1 MPHSVSHSENHSV
14 SPSENESSDTIAGS
28 LSALSLTE
36 TPETVTVDATPAQYN
51 PFAPFLANEV
61 GAAIDA
67 TPAQY
72 NPFASFLSNEVG
84 APEAVHSIDEL
95 TRVVIPRHLTGLR
108 RSRRFELAE
117 SDPLYLQGRQ
127 FQERWGVSEASFLNW
142 LELLTGWMDFPALM
156 LLNPS
161 PCDHLPHAEMV
172 DMSTTLTW
180 VENTLQMA
188 RLALP
193 DVIIFDMFPMVRDN
207 LLERT
212 EAADRVALVQESFAL
227 TVECLRRIQPRV
239 LISCQ
244 CCTQPLNDRWGFF
257 DNTMA
262 QQLCSSVAGAQS
274 GQVRRVDVDGHR
286 MHVVQGMHPNYVVQ
300 KRPDLEGVLQRLFVQ
315 VFRGFGAWKSRREAT
330 QGALLDAATVI
341 SGLVVTLRRQLQL
354 YQEMCQQAQEC
365 GIEGP
370 MAVGRVEEL
379 QSQLDGW
386 EGHLDG

>member
-1 MPHSVSHSENHSV
+1 
-14 SPSENESSDTIAGS
+14 
-28 LSALSLTE
+28 LTE
-36 TPETVTVDATPAQYN
+36 TPETVTVDAAPARYN
-51 PFAPFLANEV
+51 PFAAFFAN
-61 GAAIDA
+61 
-67 TPAQY
+67 T
-72 NPFASFLSNEVG
+72 VG
-84 APEAVHSIDEL
+84 APEAVHSIDGL
-95 TRVVIPRHLTGLR
+95 TRIVIPQHLTGLR

-117 SDPLYLQGRQ
+117 SDPLYLQGRK
-127 FQERWGVSEASFLNW
+127 FQGRWGISEASFQNW
-142 LELLTGWMDFPALM
+142 MELLTGWMEFPALM

-161 PCDHLPHAEMV
+161 PWDHLPHPEMV
-172 DMSTTLTW
+172 DLSTTLAW
-180 VENTLQMA
+180 VENTLRRA
-188 RLALP
+188 RLALT
-193 DVIIFDMFPMVRDN
+193 DVIIFDIFPMVRDD

-212 EAADRVALVQESFAL
+212 DVADRVALVQESFAL
-227 TVECLRRIQPRV
+227 TVECLRRVQPRV

-244 CCTQPLNDRWGFF
+244 CCTQPLNARWGFF
-257 DNTMA
+257 DDAMA

-274 GQVRRVDVDGHR
+274 GQVRVVDVEGHQ

-300 KRPDLEGVLQRLFVQ
+300 KRPDLEGVLQDLFVR
-315 VFRGFGAWKSRREAT
+315 VFRDFGAWKSRREAI

-341 SGLVVTLRRQLQL
+341 SGLVITLRRQLQL

>member
-108 RSRRFELAE
+108 RSRCFELAE
-117 SDPLYLQGRQ
+117 LDPLYLQGRQ

-161 PCDHLPHAEMV
+161 LCDYLPHAEMV

-180 VENTLQMA
+180 VENTL
-188 RLALP
+188 
-193 DVIIFDMFPMVRDN
+193 
-207 LLERT
+207 
-212 EAADRVALVQESFAL
+212 
-227 TVECLRRIQPRV
+227 
-239 LISCQ
+239 
-244 CCTQPLNDRWGFF
+244 
-257 DNTMA
+257 
-262 QQLCSSVAGAQS
+262 
-274 GQVRRVDVDGHR
+274 
-286 MHVVQGMHPNYVVQ
+286 
-300 KRPDLEGVLQRLFVQ
+300 
-315 VFRGFGAWKSRREAT
+315 
-330 QGALLDAATVI
+330 
-341 SGLVVTLRRQLQL
+341 
-354 YQEMCQQAQEC
+354 
-365 GIEGP
+365 
-370 MAVGRVEEL
+370 
-379 QSQLDGW
+379 
-386 EGHLDG
+386 